1 VPADIS
7 AEDAKKIAKESEKI
21 QKWLEGKEVVKEIF
35 VSGKLVNIVV
45 KG

>member
-1 VPADIS
+1 MQDSEIKELIAGKDIV
-7 AEDAKKIAKESEKI
+7 KVIA
-21 QKWLEGKEVVKEIF
+21 